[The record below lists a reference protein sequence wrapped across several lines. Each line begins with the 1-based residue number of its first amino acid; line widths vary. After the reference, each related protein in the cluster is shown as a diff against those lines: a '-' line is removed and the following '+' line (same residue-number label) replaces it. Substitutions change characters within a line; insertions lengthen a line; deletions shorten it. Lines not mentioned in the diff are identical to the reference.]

1 MTEKQQ
7 PIKFGIGKKL
17 LFYFLV
23 LALLPMVI
31 SGAVSFFI
39 SRSQLQEKTKAHL
52 SDLARDCGKKI
63 DYYVSSRYQDIKLF
77 SLAGVF
83 KGDDTDAK
91 QRFIEEAVRTYPFY
105 TAISLLD
112 LEGTIVACTRE
123 DLIGQSRAD
132 SPWFQKAVQ
141 SKGGEVIPLD
151 AYRSEAAGW
160 ELVIGL
166 NTPITGENEEDVIGV
181 LATRVGMDHIVD
193 RVRVLDERTVGDNH
207 AYLLNKRGEIIAG
220 PNEKDFLAR
229 HRLFEFPV
237 IQDLL
242 AGKTGISEYE
252 NDRGEK
258 VISARYALEGDGNFD
273 GWGCGIVVTEP
284 ISVAYKGAY
293 RIRTNT
299 VIMGLAIALLVAV
312 FAVFISRRFSR
323 PITELSESALQ
334 ISRGDLRPMDIAYG
348 STDEIGYLVSAF
360 NKMTADLHET
370 TVSRDSLAKEVAQR
384 KLAEERIEHLNL
396 VLRSIR
402 KVNQIITH
410 ERDRDKLLK
419 GACDNLIDNRG
430 YYHAWIVLL
439 DESGGVVATA
449 EAGLGVDFGAITDH
463 LHHGDLP
470 DCARRALSQSEVL
483 VTKDPLSDC
492 ADCPLLAAHK
502 DGGAVTA
509 RLEFGD
515 KVYGLLSASVPGN
528 FVTDEEEQGLFKE
541 VANDIALALQGLE
554 LEEKRKRAEEA
565 VRKSEEKSRNI
576 LHGSP
581 IPTFVIDKNHRVTYW
596 NRALEEYS
604 GIQSNDI
611 VGTDEQWKAF
621 YHQTRPCM
629 ADLLVDGKT
638 DEITRWYPTNHK
650 ASDLIEGA
658 HEAVDYFE
666 RIGQGGKWLYFTAA
680 PLKDSEG
687 NVIGAVET
695 LQDIT
700 DTKKAEEQI
709 RLLTGQVIEIEEKER
724 ESLSREIHDNIGQL
738 LFALKMGLSR
748 ANKKIPKEFSAIKDQ
763 LTELSYLLGKVIS
776 EIRQLSH
783 ALHPPQIE
791 DLGLIAAL
799 EGLCQDFKSY
809 SEITIRYH
817 FDEIQT
823 PLPSIANITIYRL
836 FQEGL
841 NNILKHSHATEA
853 RLELTS
859 SENTIQ
865 VVIQDNGVGFEVD
878 QFLSPS
884 PNTKTLGL
892 ISMRERLALI
902 GGQLRISSTP
912 GKGTTILATLERG

>member
-1 MTEKQQ
+1 MEEQQ
-7 PIKFGIGKKL
+7 HTKFGIGKKL
-17 LFYFLV
+17 LLYFLV
-23 LALLPMVI
+23 LALVPMVI
-31 SGAVSFFI
+31 GGAISFFI
-39 SRSQLQEKTKAHL
+39 SRSQLEDKTKAHL

-83 KGDDTDAK
+83 KGNDTGGK
-91 QRFIEEAVRTYPFY
+91 QRFIEEALHTYPFY
-105 TAISLLD
+105 TAISVLD
-112 LEGTIVACTRE
+112 LDGTIVACTRK
-123 DLIGQSRAD
+123 DLIGQSRAGN
-132 SPWFQKAVQ
+132 PWFQKAIQ
-141 SKGGEVIPLD
+141 SKGGEVISLD
-151 AYRSEAAGW
+151 AYRSEAAEW
-160 ELVIGL
+160 ELVIGF
-166 NTPITGENEEDVIGV
+166 NTPITGENQEDVIGV
-181 LATRVGMDHIVD
+181 LTTRVGMDHIVD
-193 RVRVLDERTVGDNH
+193 RVRVLDERTLGDNH
-207 AYLLNKRGEIIAG
+207 AYLLNRRGEIIAG
-220 PNEKDFLAR
+220 PNEKDFLTV
-229 HRLFEFPV
+229 HRLVEFPV
-237 IQDLL
+237 IRELL
-242 AGKTGISEYE
+242 AGKTGISEYK

-258 VISARYALEGDGNFD
+258 VISARYALEGDGDFN
-273 GWGCGIVVTEP
+273 GWGWGIVVTEP
-284 ISVAYKGAY
+284 ISEAYKGAY
-293 RIRTNT
+293 IIRNST
-299 VIMGLAIALLVAV
+299 VIMGLAIGLLVTV

-323 PITELSESALQ
+323 PITELSQSALQ
-334 ISRGDLRPMDIAYG
+334 IARGDLRPMDIAYG
-348 STDEIGYLVSAF
+348 STDELGYLVSAF

-410 ERDRDKLLK
+410 ERDRDRLLK

-430 YYHAWIVLL
+430 YYHAWIALL
-439 DESGGVVATA
+439 DESGGLVATA
-449 EAGLGVDFGAITDH
+449 EAGLGKDFMSMVDH
-463 LHHGDLP
+463 LEHGDLP

-483 VTKDPLSDC
+483 VTKDPLSTC
-492 ADCPLLAAHK
+492 ADCPPLATHK
-502 DGGAVTA
+502 GGGAVTA
-509 RLEFGD
+509 RLECGD
-515 KVYGLLSASVPGN
+515 KVYGLLSASIPGN
-528 FVTDEEEQGLFKE
+528 FVSDEEEQGLFKE
-541 VANDIALALQGLE
+541 VASDIALALLGLE
-554 LEEKRKRAEEA
+554 LEEKRKQAEDA
-565 VRKSEEKSRNI
+565 VRKSEEKFRNI

-604 GIQSNDI
+604 RIESKDI

-621 YHQTRPCM
+621 YHTTRPCM
-629 ADLLVDGKT
+629 ADLLVDGKI

-658 HEAVDYFE
+658 HEATDFFS
-666 RIGQGGKWLYFTAA
+666 RLGHDGKWLYFTAA
-680 PLKDSEG
+680 PLKDSDG

-748 ANKKIPKEFSAIKDQ
+748 ANKKIPKELSAIKDQ

-776 EIRQLSH
+776 EIRELSH

-817 FDEIQT
+817 FNEIQR

-865 VVIQDNGVGFEVD
+865 VVIQDNGVGFEID
-878 QFLSPS
+878 EFLGPS

-902 GGQLRISSTP
+902 GGEFRISSRP